1 MPNILFERIKAN
13 YEANKKKR
21 KFKINPKVIYQLN
34 KITTKG
40 SGGAFTYKHIYTSTY
55 KYHIKSKTYMD
66 LYIDV

>member
-13 YEANKKKR
+13 YEANKK
-21 KFKINPKVIYQLN
+21 IANLNPKVIYQLN